1 MIDMK
6 SRTACFT
13 GHRELPADD
22 LPEIS
27 KHLEDTLVTL
37 IEQGYR
43 YFGAGGALGFD
54 TLAAQVV
61 LRLRERYPQI
71 RLILV
76 LPCLNQTRSWQQAD
90 VDIYE
95 ELKRRADKVT
105 YTSESYFRGCM
116 QKRNRRL
123 VDNSSVCICYLTKP
137 TGGTAYTVNYA
148 LRSGLRI
155 INIAGPDIV
164 LSIGLPC
171 RWLFLFFTDITNTY
185 SQPEVQGPR
194 IQIR

>member
-1 MIDMK
+1 MLNRK
-6 SRTACFT
+6 NRTACFT
-13 GHRELPADD
+13 GHRELPTEN

-27 KHLEDTLVTL
+27 KRLEDTLLTL
-37 IEQGYR
+37 IEQGYC

-54 TLAAQVV
+54 TLAAQTV

-76 LPCLNQTRSWQQAD
+76 LPCLNQTRGWQQAD

-116 QKRNRRL
+116 QKRNRHP
-123 VDNSSVCICYLTKP
+123 VDNSSGCICYLTKP
-137 TGGTAYTVNYA
+137 TGGTAYTVDYA
-148 LRSGLRI
+148 RRRGLRI
-155 INIAGPDIV
+155 INIAGPDS
-164 LSIGLPC
+164 L
-171 RWLFLFFTDITNTY
+171 
-185 SQPEVQGPR
+185 
-194 IQIR
+194 

>member
-1 MIDMK
+1 MIDME

-13 GHRELPADD
+13 GHRELPTDD

-27 KHLEDTLVTL
+27 KRLEDTLVKL

-76 LPCLNQTRSWQQAD
+76 LPCLNQTRGWPQAD
-90 VDIYE
+90 IDTYE
-95 ELKRRADKVT
+95 EIKRCADKAT
-105 YTSESYFRGCM
+105 YTSEHYFRGCM
-116 QKRNRRL
+116 QKRNRHL
-123 VDNSSVCICYLTKP
+123 VKNSSCCICYLTKES
-137 TGGTAYTVNYA
+137 GGTKNTVDFA
-148 LRSGLRI
+148 KTSGI
-155 INIAGPDIV
+155 KIV
-164 LSIGLPC
+164 NLAK
-171 RWLFLFFTDITNTY
+171 
-185 SQPEVQGPR
+185 
-194 IQIR
+194 

>member
-1 MIDMK
+1 MRSK
-6 SRTACFT
+6 TVCFT
-13 GHRELPADD
+13 GHRELPADN

-27 KHLEDTLVTL
+27 KRLEDTLATL

-76 LPCLNQTRSWQQAD
+76 LPCLNQTRGWSQAD

-116 QKRNRRL
+116 QKRNRHL

-137 TGGTAYTVNYA
+137 AGGTAYTVSYA
-148 LRSGLRI
+148 RRCGLRI
-155 INIAGPDIV
+155 INVAGPDC
-164 LSIGLPC
+164 L
-171 RWLFLFFTDITNTY
+171 
-185 SQPEVQGPR
+185 
-194 IQIR
+194 

>member
-1 MIDMK
+1 MIDME

-13 GHRELPADD
+13 GHRELPTDN

-27 KHLEDTLVTL
+27 KHLKDTLVTL

-54 TLAAQVV
+54 TLATQVV

-76 LPCLNQTRSWQQAD
+76 LPCFNQIRRWQQAD

-95 ELKRRADKVT
+95 ELKRRKVI
-105 YTSESYFRGCM
+105 FGA
-116 QKRNRRL
+116 
-123 VDNSSVCICYLTKP
+123 VCKNAIGILWI
-137 TGGTAYTVNYA
+137 TAA
-148 LRSGLRI
+148 SAFAI
-155 INIAGPDIV
+155 
-164 LSIGLPC
+164 
-171 RWLFLFFTDITNTY
+171 
-185 SQPEVQGPR
+185 
-194 IQIR
+194 

>member
-1 MIDMK
+1 MRSK
-6 SRTACFT
+6 TVCFT
-13 GHRELPADD
+13 GHRELPAEY
-22 LPEIS
+22 LPGIS
-27 KHLEDTLVTL
+27 KRLEDTLVTL

-54 TLAAQVV
+54 TLATQVV

-76 LPCLNQTRSWQQAD
+76 LPCLNQTRSWQQTD

-116 QKRNRRL
+116 QKRNRHL

-148 LRSGLRI
+148 SEHGLTI
-155 INIAGPDIV
+155 INIAK
-164 LSIGLPC
+164 
-171 RWLFLFFTDITNTY
+171 
-185 SQPEVQGPR
+185 
-194 IQIR
+194 

>member
-13 GHRELPADD
+13 GHRELPAKD

-27 KHLEDTLVTL
+27 KRLEDTLVTL

-54 TLAAQVV
+54 TLAAQSV

-76 LPCLNQTRSWQQAD
+76 LPCLDQTRSWQQAD
-90 VDIYE
+90 ADIYE
-95 ELKRRADKVT
+95 ELKRHADKVT
-105 YTSESYFRGCM
+105 YTSEHYFRGCM
-116 QKRNRRL
+116 QKRNRHL

-148 LRSGLRI
+148 RRMGLQV
-155 INIAGPDIV
+155 INIA
-164 LSIGLPC
+164 
-171 RWLFLFFTDITNTY
+171 
-185 SQPEVQGPR
+185 E
-194 IQIR
+194 

>member
-1 MIDMK
+1 MLNRK
-6 SRTACFT
+6 NRTACFT
-13 GHRELPADD
+13 GHRELPTEN

-27 KHLEDTLVTL
+27 KRLEDTLLTL
-37 IEQGYR
+37 IEQGYC

-54 TLAAQVV
+54 TLAAQTV

-76 LPCLNQTRSWQQAD
+76 LPCLNQTRGWQQAD

-116 QKRNRRL
+116 QKRNRHL
-123 VDNSSVCICYLTKP
+123 VDNSSGCICYLTKP
-137 TGGTAYTVNYA
+137 TGGTAYTVDYA
-148 LRSGLRI
+148 RRRGLRI
-155 INIAGPDIV
+155 INIAGPDS
-164 LSIGLPC
+164 L
-171 RWLFLFFTDITNTY
+171 
-185 SQPEVQGPR
+185 
-194 IQIR
+194 

>member
-1 MIDMK
+1 ME

-13 GHRELPADD
+13 GHRELPTDD

-27 KHLEDTLVTL
+27 KRLEDTLVKL

-54 TLAAQVV
+54 TLAAQAV

-76 LPCLNQTRSWQQAD
+76 LPCLNQTRGRLQAD

-95 ELKRRADKVT
+95 GLKRCADKVT
-105 YTSESYFRGCM
+105 YTSESYFRGSM
-116 QKRNRRL
+116 QKRNRYL
-123 VDNSSVCICYLTKP
+123 VDNSSVCICYLTKL
-137 TGGTAYTVNYA
+137 TGGTAYTVDYA
-148 LRSGLRI
+148 RRSGLRI
-155 INIAGPDIV
+155 INIAGPDS
-164 LSIGLPC
+164 L
-171 RWLFLFFTDITNTY
+171 
-185 SQPEVQGPR
+185 
-194 IQIR
+194 

>member
-1 MIDMK
+1 MIDK
-6 SRTACFT
+6 KCRTACFT
-13 GHRELPADD
+13 GHRELPAEY

-27 KHLEDTLVTL
+27 KRLEDTLVAL
-37 IEQGYR
+37 IEQGYC

-76 LPCLNQTRSWQQAD
+76 LPCLNQTRGWPQENID
-90 VDIYE
+90 TYE

-116 QKRNRRL
+116 QKRNRHL

-148 LRSGLRI
+148 SEHGLTI
-155 INIAGPDIV
+155 INIAK
-164 LSIGLPC
+164 
-171 RWLFLFFTDITNTY
+171 
-185 SQPEVQGPR
+185 
-194 IQIR
+194 